1 MAQPVLRVPAQQYVF
16 WDLMQ
21 ILPLT
26 SAFVSPLAGTQTG
39 LDKSGKAAQA
49 ALEESAASRTNPPTH
64 IEFAPNDTDT
74 VSISA
79 GFKTQAPVP
88 VYAEIWK
95 GAVKVAQVDIHG
107 HVISYSGLVA
117 SGGGGLAGP
126 LLAAQRAVQLAQQTG
141 GEIRTAGQVL
151 DGQTLL
157 MRARLANTYAV

>member
-1 MAQPVLRVPAQQYVF
+1 MAQPVLWVPAQQYVF

-26 SAFVSPLAGTQTG
+26 SALVSPLAGTQTG
-39 LDKSGKAAQA
+39 IDKSGKAAQA
-49 ALEESAASRTNPPTH
+49 ALEESAASRIDPPTR
-64 IEFAPNDTDT
+64 IEFAPNDT

-79 GFKTQAPVP
+79 GFKTQVPVP